1 MRDRRL
7 EKNIARVEAFIELWK
22 QLSQFLDRGF
32 RGGPFSDQEEAEF
45 LDLKSRIA
53 QQYELVMTM
62 LGMEAERDEKAL
74 RLLNSV
80 PSLAGFRDLPEG
92 MDKRLSNEWHSTY
105 LAMQALLGRLRG
117 RQAQLASINTFAVA
131 WRSVF
136 ANPLVLLVVALMA
149 AYGVYR
155 LAEDLIPKIYRA
167 VEEGDKP

>member
-32 RGGPFSDQEEAEF
+32 RGGTFTDEEEAQF

-53 QQYELVMTM
+53 QQHELVMTM
-62 LGMEAERDEKAL
+62 LGAEADRDDKAL

-105 LAMQALLGRLRG
+105 LSMQALLGRLKG

-131 WRSVF
+131 LRTVF
-136 ANPLVLLVVALMA
+136 ANPLVLLFVAAMA

-155 LAEDLIPKIYRA
+155 LAGDLIPKVYHAI
-167 VEEGDKP
+167 EEGEKK